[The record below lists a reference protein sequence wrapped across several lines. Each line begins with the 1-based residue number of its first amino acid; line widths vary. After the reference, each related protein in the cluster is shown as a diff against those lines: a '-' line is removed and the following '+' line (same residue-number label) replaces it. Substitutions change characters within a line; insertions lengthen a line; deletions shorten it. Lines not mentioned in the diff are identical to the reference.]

1 MEFPDDFFKDKLYN
15 SEADYSENV
24 SFEKVMDRRRKKRRF
39 IFWWNP
45 KTYATLGVLFLGGL
59 TAFVTHSFNGKTT
72 KTDQVKVANI
82 DSRNSIAKQT
92 TKKDVKTELS
102 LESKI
107 EDNSKNVTPMNAP
120 NLVANLTI
128 AKNDDS
134 KVQSGLRS
142 NKLGGV
148 SETSKYLFSKRN
160 KKTADK
166 ATNTLVV
173 NAAKT
178 LDNKP
183 EPISSEQLFGESK
196 FAKISSW
203 ANEDIY
209 NLSKWNDRLNSAK
222 PKQNRF
228 GFEGLKLD
236 MPELEFDLPEFE
248 IHLRKTPSKWFA
260 ELSVITGSNNTI
272 VFEDDVPLSVLGT
285 QYMAQYQLLVLK
297 DFENGSMFGAGVQF
311 SEWVGNGK
319 WQRTSNLMVPKITT
333 HKVLVSAPWQPK
345 KYAILTDT
353 TYEPVTNVQSGVIE
367 YKIDKVSFPL
377 AYRFCTSIGKL
388 PVRFGMHLAPGY
400 TTVTEGVYFTQ
411 TDFRPIQSTRQMTVD
426 GRITLGPMFPITK
439 KWTFVMEPSLIY
451 QSFVTP
457 DNQVNGKFFTGL
469 GVAILRQF

>member
-1 MEFPDDFFKDKLYN
+1 MSD
-15 SEADYSENV
+15 
-24 SFEKVMDRRRKKRRF
+24 
-39 IFWWNP
+39 
-45 KTYATLGVLFLGGL
+45 
-59 TAFVTHSFNGKTT
+59 
-72 KTDQVKVANI
+72 
-82 DSRNSIAKQT
+82 
-92 TKKDVKTELS
+92 
-102 LESKI
+102 
-107 EDNSKNVTPMNAP
+107 
-120 NLVANLTI
+120 
-128 AKNDDS
+128 
-134 KVQSGLRS
+134 
-142 NKLGGV
+142 
-148 SETSKYLFSKRN
+148 
-160 KKTADK
+160 
-166 ATNTLVV
+166 
-173 NAAKT
+173 
-178 LDNKP
+178 
-183 EPISSEQLFGESK
+183 
-196 FAKISSW
+196 
-203 ANEDIY
+203 
-209 NLSKWNDRLNSAK
+209 
-222 PKQNRF
+222 
-228 GFEGLKLD
+228 
-236 MPELEFDLPEFE
+236 LEFDLPEFE
-248 IHLRKTPSKWFA
+248 VHLRNTPSKWFA

-285 QYMAQYQLLVLK
+285 QYMAQYQMLVMK
-297 DFENGSMFGAGVQF
+297 DFENGSMFGAGIQF

-388 PVRFGMHLAPGY
+388 PVRFGVHLAPGY
-400 TTVTEGVYFTQ
+400 TTLTQGVYFTQ

>member
-59 TAFVTHSFNGKTT
+59 TAYVTHSFNEKSNNANPVQILNNENRNVTANNAKNAKPEISQTNSIEKETVAAAKVEHKVYNQSSLKGKSTNSSLAF
-72 KTDQVKVANI
+72 KLSNRIQKPNRRNVLYHSSSELLNQLAKENAITDQTI
-82 DSRNSIAKQT
+82 
-92 TKKDVKTELS
+92 LS
-102 LESKI
+102 QSKSS
-107 EDNSKNVTPMNAP
+107 EK
-120 NLVANLTI
+120 
-128 AKNDDS
+128 
-134 KVQSGLRS
+134 
-142 NKLGGV
+142 V
-148 SETSKYLFSKRN
+148 SE
-160 KKTADK
+160 
-166 ATNTLVV
+166 
-173 NAAKT
+173 
-178 LDNKP
+178 
-183 EPISSEQLFGESK
+183 EPK
-196 FAKISSW
+196 FAKISNW
-203 ANEDIY
+203 ENEDIY

-222 PKQNRF
+222 PRQNHF

-236 MPELEFDLPEFE
+236 MPDLEFELPDFE
-248 IHLRKTPSKWFA
+248 VKFRNNPSKWFA

-272 VFEDDVPLSVLGT
+272 VFKDDLPLSVLGT
-285 QYMAQYQLLVLK
+285 QYMAQYQMLILK
-297 DFENGSMFGAGVQF
+297 DFENGSMFGAGIQF
-311 SEWVGNGK
+311 SEWVGNGR
-319 WQRTSNLMVPKITT
+319 WQRTLNSMVPKVTT
-333 HKVLVSAPWQPK
+333 HKVLISAPWQPK
-345 KYAILTDT
+345 KYAVLSDT
-353 TYEPVTNVQSGVIE
+353 TYVPATTVQTGVID
-367 YKIDKVSFPL
+367 YKIDKVSFPF

-388 PVRFGMHLAPGY
+388 PVRFAMHLAPGY
-400 TTVTEGVYFTQ
+400 TTLTQGVYFTQ

>member
-1 MEFPDDFFKDKLYN
+1 MEFPDDFFKDKFYN
-15 SEADYSENV
+15 SEAEYSENV

-59 TAFVTHSFNGKTT
+59 TAFVTHSFNGKST
-72 KTDQVKVANI
+72 KADQVKVTNI
-82 DSRNSIAKQT
+82 DSRNLTI
-92 TKKDVKTELS
+92 
-102 LESKI
+102 
-107 EDNSKNVTPMNAP
+107 SKNN
-120 NLVANLTI
+120 
-128 AKNDDS
+128 DS
-134 KVQSGLRS
+134 KVQSGVR
-142 NKLGGV
+142 NNNLGGF
-148 SETSKYLFSKRN
+148 SKTTNDLFSKRN

-166 ATNTLVV
+166 STNTLVV
-173 NAAKT
+173 NADKT
-178 LDNKP
+178 LITQP
-183 EPISSEQLFGESK
+183 ESISNEQLFGESK
-196 FAKISSW
+196 FAKVSSW

-222 PKQNRF
+222 PKQNHF
-228 GFEGLKLD
+228 GFEGLNLD
-236 MPELEFDLPEFE
+236 ISDLEFDLPEFE
-248 IHLRKTPSKWFA
+248 IRLRNTPSKWFA

-285 QYMAQYQLLVLK
+285 QYMAQYQMLVLK
-297 DFENGSMFGAGVQF
+297 DFENGSMFGAGIQF

-319 WQRTSNLMVPKITT
+319 WQRTSNAMVPKVTT
-333 HKVLVSAPWQPK
+333 RKVLISPPWQPK
-345 KYAILTDT
+345 KYAVLSDT
-353 TYEPVTNVQSGVIE
+353 TYVPATTVQSGAVE

-388 PVRFGMHLAPGY
+388 PVRFGLHLAPGY
-400 TTVTEGVYFTQ
+400 TTLTQGVYFTQ
-411 TDFRPIQSTRQMTVD
+411 TDFRPIQSNSQMTVD

-469 GVAILRQF
+469 GVAILHQF